1 MTAAHAFLDVEIF
14 GQLDFLYIYIY
25 ILSILIYLG
34 GSQNRSFSRKYKE
47 NWHF

>member
-25 ILSILIYLG
+25 IYLV
-34 GSQNRSFSRKYKE
+34 YLYT
-47 NWHF
+47 